1 MYKLGMKAHLCTAAM
16 GLMLLSA
23 CANES
28 LDLLTPMDS
37 ARFSNNTPTLA
48 WEKVKCDSYEV
59 WLDGMRMVTLP
70 SNISSY
76 TVFPLSF
83 GKHDWF
89 VYAINGNDTIKSV
102 NKHFVVDDAPL
113 AEMPANS
120 QLLRYDWHVCSSLQV
135 GMDGKKLSESSIDTS
150 DWASTS
156 LPATVLTAL
165 VRNGIYPN
173 PYVDMNNMLIPD
185 MNDEYNQD
193 YDLIKYSHIKGVN
206 PWKAP
211 YWYRTE
217 FVCEEQLDKDALH
230 QWLNLSEINYK
241 AEVWLNGH
249 LLADTTQVVGMERS
263 FRFDVT
269 SCLNKT
275 GKNILA
281 IAVYPPSPCGKPAPD
296 PITPLGDPGCNMGD
310 GMISKNYTKWDTM
323 GWDWQPP
330 VRDRDMGI
338 TEDVFITTTGTL
350 ELADLYVTSD
360 LNLPDTL
367 SADVALSADLINYS
381 DKNQEGKLSV
391 VITDGEKNISFEYP
405 YEIKANSKK
414 TFFWDKNVVEKLHIE
429 NPKLWW
435 PFNYGEP
442 HLYNVKITAQNNQG
456 ESTQVSEKFGIR
468 KVETYLGEDER
479 IYKIN
484 GRRIYPKGGNWV
496 IDMMLNWNS
505 SRYEKEILLTKN
517 ANLNILRVWGPTG
530 VPPKALF
537 RAADKYGVLMW
548 QDFLNDFWGTF
559 KNTPGYQPEIGLF
572 EKATIDV
579 VKKYRNHPS
588 LIIWCGGN
596 EGVNPREKLITQQIL
611 PEYDGRGTRHYL
623 KQSDGDGLHGGGPY
637 HTLEPKE
644 YFVHPKLHGFSSEI
658 GPSGVPV
665 YESVCKFMP
674 NVGENWLAG
683 RFPLDK
689 VWAFHDANDWPGTD
703 TRKFSSY
710 DNIVRTYYGISDTI
724 DTQKGVQEYLDKA
737 QLVNYDVYRA
747 SIEAINRLLWTK
759 GSGILLWKSNS
770 SWPSLTWQVYDW
782 YLQAHAGYYG
792 TKKAASNVHVQWN
805 RDNNSISVINM
816 SGDELNDVEVC
827 MQAYDVSG
835 KMLKT
840 ASEKFS
846 LGVDSVSTIGMKVE
860 VPVNAEFLKLSINAI
875 DNRTLADNF
884 YWVSQNNDFR
894 CFANIAQPK
903 LMVKILEKKDL
914 SEQLEYEVKVSNEG
928 ESLAYMLSLRMVGK
942 DSGLELL
949 PALWTDNYIILLP
962 GESRVL
968 KVKMFKE
975 DMVELP
981 KLVYTTYAGQEQELQ
996 IVE

>member
-23 CANES
+23 CTNES

-89 VYAINGNDTIKSV
+89 VYAISGNDTIKSV
-102 NKHFVVDDAPL
+102 NKHFVIDDVPL
-113 AEMPANS
+113 AEMPVNS

-135 GMDGKKLSESSIDTS
+135 GMDGKKLSESNIDTS
-150 DWASTS
+150 DWVSTS

-456 ESTQVSEKFGIR
+456 ESTQVSEEFGIR

-860 VPVNAEFLKLSINAI
+860 VPVNAEFLKLSINTI

-949 PALWTDNYIILLP
+949 PALWTDNYITLLP

-975 DMVELP
+975 DMVEQP
-981 KLVYTTYAGQEQELQ
+981 KLVYTTYAGQEHELQ